1 MTGLFLTQNSTFL
14 LGDIARILGWII
26 NAIFNFLESVGISN
40 VGVAIILFTII
51 VYMLMIPLTYKQQ
64 KFSRMSVKMN
74 PEIQAIQK
82 KYKGKQDQASML
94 KMQDETKAVY
104 AKYGTSPTGTCL
116 PMLIQFPVLIAVY
129 RVVYAIPAYIEKIKL
144 AYYPL
149 VTDLLNTS
157 GGTEFIKGLKSA
169 ATFKKQF
176 QSQGV
181 ALENTIIDVLNKAS
195 TSEWES
201 IAGQFPSLGGV
212 IESTQNTLSG
222 FNSFLGL
229 NIVNSPW
236 YSIKEFF
243 SEGNYL
249 WVVIALLIPVL
260 AGLSQWFSLKLMPQ
274 AAAGADGENNEMM
287 QSMKMMNNFMP
298 LMSVYFCAILPVGV
312 GLYWIMSAVVRTV
325 QQLVI
330 NKQLSK
336 MDIDE
341 EIKKNIEAYNR
352 KREKN
357 GLPPEKLNTVARTS
371 TRKVEST
378 KREITSEERQK
389 AIQDSTAYYN
399 KGTAKPGS
407 LAAKARMV
415 EQYNEKNDKKNKNK

>member
-26 NAIFNFLESVGISN
+26 NAIFNFLESIGISN

-371 TRKVEST
+371 TRNVEST

>member
-1 MTGLFLTQNSTFL
+1 MTSLFLTQDSRFI
-14 LGDIARILGWII
+14 LGDIAKILGWII
-26 NAIFNFLESVGISN
+26 NQIFNFLDSIGIAN
-40 VGVAIILFTII
+40 VGFAIILFTII

-64 KFSRMSVKMN
+64 KFSKMSMRMN

-116 PMLIQFPVLIAVY
+116 PMLVQLPVLLAVY
-129 RVVYAIPAYIEKIKL
+129 AVVYAIPAYIDKIKM

-149 VTDLLNTS
+149 VTDLLNTA
-157 GGTEFIKGLKSA
+157 GGSAFIQGLKSA
-169 ATFKKQF
+169 ASF
-176 QSQGV
+176 QKRDF
-181 ALENTIIDVLNKAS
+181 ALENTIIDVLNKA
-195 TSEWES
+195 TTAEWES
-201 IAGQFPSLGGV
+201 IAAEFPSLSGV
-212 IESTQNTLSG
+212 VESTQHTLSG
-222 FNSFLGL
+222 FNNFLGL

-236 YSIKEFF
+236 YTIKESF

-249 WVVIALLIPVL
+249 WIIVALLIPVL

-274 AAAGADGENNEMM
+274 AGASGDGENNEMM

-312 GLYWIMSAVVRTV
+312 GIYWIMSAVVRTI

-357 GLPPEKLNTVARTS
+357 GLPPERLNSVARTS
-371 TRKVEST
+371 TRNVEPV
-378 KREITSEERQK
+378 KREITSEERQR

-399 KGTAKPGS
+399 KGAAKPGS

-415 EQYNEKNDKKNKNK
+415 EQYNEKNSKGKNK

>member
-1 MTGLFLTQNSTFL
+1 MTSLFLTQDSRFI
-14 LGDIARILGWII
+14 LGDIAKILGWII
-26 NAIFNFLESVGISN
+26 NVIFDFLDSVGIAN
-40 VGVAIILFTII
+40 VGIAIILFTII

-64 KFSRMSVKMN
+64 KFSRMSMRMN

-116 PMLIQFPVLIAVY
+116 PMLVQLPVLLAVY
-129 RVVYAIPAYIEKIKL
+129 AVVYAIPAYIDKIKM

-149 VTDLLNTS
+149 VTDLLNTA
-157 GGTEFIKGLKSA
+157 GGSAFIQGLKSA
-169 ATFKKQF
+169 ASF
-176 QSQGV
+176 QKRDF
-181 ALENTIIDVLNKAS
+181 ALENTIIDVLNKA
-195 TSEWES
+195 TTAEWES
-201 IAGQFPSLGGV
+201 IAAEFPSLSGV
-212 IESTQNTLSG
+212 VESTQHTLSG
-222 FNSFLGL
+222 FNNFLGL

-236 YSIKEFF
+236 YTIKESF

-249 WVVIALLIPVL
+249 WIIVALLIPVL

-274 AAAGADGENNEMM
+274 AGASGDGENNEMM

-312 GLYWIMSAVVRTV
+312 GIYWIMSAVVRTI

-357 GLPPEKLNTVARTS
+357 GLPPERLNSVARTS
-371 TRKVEST
+371 TRNVESV
-378 KREITSEERQK
+378 KREITSEERQR

-399 KGTAKPGS
+399 KGAAKPGS

-415 EQYNEKNDKKNKNK
+415 EQYNEKNSKGKNK

>member
-26 NAIFNFLESVGISN
+26 NAIFNFLESIGIPN

-116 PMLIQFPVLIAVY
+116 PMLIQFPVLLAVY
-129 RVVYAIPAYIEKIKL
+129 RVVYAIPAYIDKIKM

-149 VTDLLNTS
+149 VTDLLNTA

-169 ATFKKQF
+169 ATFQKQDF
-176 QSQGV
+176 
-181 ALENTIIDVLNKAS
+181 ALENTIIDVLNKAT

-201 IAGQFPSLGGV
+201 IAVKFPSLSSV
-212 IESTQNTLSG
+212 VESTQNTLSG
-222 FNSFLGL
+222 FNNFLGL

-236 YSIKEFF
+236 YTIKESF

-249 WVVIALLIPVL
+249 WIVVALLIPVL

-312 GLYWIMSAVVRTV
+312 GIYWIMSAVVRTI
-325 QQLVI
+325 QQLII
-330 NKQLSK
+330 NKHLSK

-357 GLPPEKLNTVARTS
+357 GLPPERLNSVARTS
-371 TRKVEST
+371 TRNVET
-378 KREITSEERQK
+378 AKREITSEERQK

-399 KGTAKPGS
+399 KGAAKPGS

-415 EQYNEKNDKKNKNK
+415 EQYNEKNGKGKNK

>member
-1 MTGLFLTQNSTFL
+1 MTDLFLTQNSTFL

-26 NAIFNFLESVGISN
+26 NAIFNFLESVGIPN

-169 ATFKKQF
+169 ATFQKQF
-176 QSQGV
+176 QGQGV

-201 IAGQFPSLGGV
+201 IAAQFSSLGGV
-212 IESTQNTLSG
+212 IESTQNTLNG
-222 FNSFLGL
+222 FNNFLGL

-243 SEGNYL
+243 SQGDYL

-287 QSMKMMNNFMP
+287 QSMKMVNNFMP

-371 TRKVEST
+371 TRNVEST

>member
-1 MTGLFLTQNSTFL
+1 MTNLFLTQDSRFI

-26 NAIFNFLESVGISN
+26 NQIFNFLDSVGVAN

-64 KFSRMSVKMN
+64 KFSRMSMRMN

-116 PMLIQFPVLIAVY
+116 PMLVQLPVLLAVY
-129 RVVYAIPAYIEKIKL
+129 AVVYAIPAYIDKIKM

-149 VTDLLNTS
+149 VTDLLSTT
-157 GGTEFIKGLKSA
+157 GGSTFIQGLKSA
-169 ATFKKQF
+169 ASF
-176 QSQGV
+176 QKRDF
-181 ALENTIIDVLNKAS
+181 ALENTIIDVLNKAT

-201 IAGQFPSLGGV
+201 IALEFPSLSGV
-212 IESTQNTLSG
+212 VESTQHTLSG

-236 YSIKEFF
+236 YTIKESFAD
-243 SEGNYL
+243 GNYL
-249 WVVIALLIPVL
+249 WIVIALLIPVL

-274 AAAGADGENNEMM
+274 AGASGDGENNEMM

-312 GLYWIMSAVVRTV
+312 GIYWIMSAVVRTI
-325 QQLVI
+325 QQVII
-330 NKQLSK
+330 NKHLSK

-352 KREKN
+352 KREKD
-357 GLPPEKLNTVARTS
+357 GLPPERLNTVARTS
-371 TRKVEST
+371 TKNVETS
-378 KREITSEERQK
+378 KREITAEERQK

-415 EQYNEKNDKKNKNK
+415 EQYNEKNDKKSKNK

>member
-1 MTGLFLTQNSTFL
+1 MTNLFLTQDSRFI

-26 NAIFNFLESVGISN
+26 NQIFNFLDSVGVAN

-64 KFSRMSVKMN
+64 KFSRMSMRMN

-116 PMLIQFPVLIAVY
+116 PMLVQLPVLLAVY
-129 RVVYAIPAYIEKIKL
+129 AVVYAIPAYIDKIKM

-149 VTDLLNTS
+149 VTDLLSTT
-157 GGTEFIKGLKSA
+157 GGSTFIQGLKSA
-169 ATFKKQF
+169 ASF
-176 QSQGV
+176 QKRDF
-181 ALENTIIDVLNKAS
+181 ALENTIIDVLNKAT

-201 IAGQFPSLGGV
+201 IALEFPSLSGV
-212 IESTQNTLSG
+212 VESTQHTLSG

-236 YSIKEFF
+236 YTIKESFAD
-243 SEGNYL
+243 GNYL
-249 WVVIALLIPVL
+249 WIVIALLIPVL

-274 AAAGADGENNEMM
+274 AGASGDGENNEMM

-312 GLYWIMSAVVRTV
+312 GIYWIMSAVVRTI
-325 QQLVI
+325 QQVII
-330 NKQLSK
+330 NKHLSK

-352 KREKN
+352 KREKD
-357 GLPPEKLNTVARTS
+357 GLPPERLNTVARTS
-371 TRKVEST
+371 TKNVETS
-378 KREITSEERQK
+378 KREITAEERQK

-399 KGTAKPGS
+399 KCTANPIS

-415 EQYNEKNDKKNKNK
+415 EQYNEKNDKKSKNK

>member
-1 MTGLFLTQNSTFL
+1 LTSLFLTQDSRFI
-14 LGDIARILGWII
+14 LGDIAKILGWII
-26 NAIFNFLESVGISN
+26 NVIFDFLDSVGIAN
-40 VGVAIILFTII
+40 VGFAIILFTII

-64 KFSRMSVKMN
+64 KFSRMSMRMN

-116 PMLIQFPVLIAVY
+116 PMLVQLPVLLAVY
-129 RVVYAIPAYIEKIKL
+129 AVVYAIPAYIDKIKM

-149 VTDLLNTS
+149 VTDLLNTA
-157 GGTEFIKGLKSA
+157 GGSAFIQGLKSA
-169 ATFKKQF
+169 ASF
-176 QSQGV
+176 QKRDF
-181 ALENTIIDVLNKAS
+181 ALENTIIDVLNKA
-195 TSEWES
+195 TTAEWES
-201 IAGQFPSLGGV
+201 IAAEFPSLSGV
-212 IESTQNTLSG
+212 VESTQHTLSG
-222 FNSFLGL
+222 FNNFLGL

-236 YSIKEFF
+236 YTIKESF

-249 WVVIALLIPVL
+249 WIIVALLIPVL

-274 AAAGADGENNEMM
+274 AGASGDGENNEMM

-312 GLYWIMSAVVRTV
+312 GIYWIMSAVVRTI

-357 GLPPEKLNTVARTS
+357 GLPPERLNSVARTS
-371 TRKVEST
+371 TRNVEPV
-378 KREITSEERQK
+378 KREITSEERQR

-399 KGTAKPGS
+399 KGAAKPGS

-415 EQYNEKNDKKNKNK
+415 EQYNEKNSKGKNK

>member
-1 MTGLFLTQNSTFL
+1 MKNLFLTQDSRFI

-26 NAIFNFLESVGISN
+26 NQIFNFLDSVGVAN

-64 KFSRMSVKMN
+64 KFSRMSMRMN

-116 PMLIQFPVLIAVY
+116 PMLVQLPVLLAVY
-129 RVVYAIPAYIEKIKL
+129 AVVYAIPAYIDKIKM

-149 VTDLLNTS
+149 VTDLLSTT
-157 GGTEFIKGLKSA
+157 GGSTFIQGLKSA
-169 ATFKKQF
+169 ASF
-176 QSQGV
+176 QKRDF
-181 ALENTIIDVLNKAS
+181 ALENTIIDVLNKAT

-201 IAGQFPSLGGV
+201 IALEFPSLSGV
-212 IESTQNTLSG
+212 VESTQHTLSG

-236 YSIKEFF
+236 YTIKESFAD
-243 SEGNYL
+243 GNYL
-249 WVVIALLIPVL
+249 WIVIALLIPVL

-274 AAAGADGENNEMM
+274 AGASGDGENNEMM

-312 GLYWIMSAVVRTV
+312 GIYWIMSAVVRTI
-325 QQLVI
+325 QQVII
-330 NKQLSK
+330 NKHLSK

-352 KREKN
+352 KREKD
-357 GLPPEKLNTVARTS
+357 GLPPERLNTVARTS
-371 TRKVEST
+371 TKNVETS
-378 KREITSEERQK
+378 KREITAEERQK

-415 EQYNEKNDKKNKNK
+415 EQYNEKNDKKSKNK

>member
-1 MTGLFLTQNSTFL
+1 MEFVIATKAGSIMGPIASLFGYIMDFLFRITSNMGIMNIGLC
-14 LGDIARILGWII
+14 
-26 NAIFNFLESVGISN
+26 
-40 VGVAIILFTII
+40 IILFTII

-64 KFSRMSVKMN
+64 KFSRMSMRMN

-116 PMLIQFPVLIAVY
+116 PMLVQLPVLLAVY
-129 RVVYAIPAYIEKIKL
+129 AVVYAIPAYIDKIKM

-149 VTDLLNTS
+149 VTDLLSTT
-157 GGTEFIKGLKSA
+157 GGSTFIQGLKSA
-169 ATFKKQF
+169 ASF
-176 QSQGV
+176 QKRDF
-181 ALENTIIDVLNKAS
+181 ALENTIIDVLNKAT

-201 IAGQFPSLGGV
+201 IALEFPSLSGV
-212 IESTQNTLSG
+212 VESTQHTLSG

-236 YSIKEFF
+236 YTIKESFAD
-243 SEGNYL
+243 GNYL
-249 WVVIALLIPVL
+249 WIVIALLIPVL

-274 AAAGADGENNEMM
+274 AGASGDGENNEMM

-312 GLYWIMSAVVRTV
+312 GIYWIMSAVVRTI
-325 QQLVI
+325 QQVII
-330 NKQLSK
+330 NKHLSK

-352 KREKN
+352 KREKD
-357 GLPPEKLNTVARTS
+357 GLPPERLNTVARTS
-371 TRKVEST
+371 TKNVETS
-378 KREITSEERQK
+378 KREITAEERQK

-415 EQYNEKNDKKNKNK
+415 EQYNEKNDKKSKNK